1 MKKRN
6 VTLSLP
12 SELLKRVK
20 VLAAERETSVSA
32 LMRELLEDF
41 VRRED
46 DYWTVWEEEKKVLR
60 EGLDMRVGEIT
71 WTRDEVHDRRY

>member
-1 MKKRN
+1 M
-6 VTLSLP
+6 TLSLP
-12 SELLKRVK
+12 ANLLKRVK

-32 LMRELLEDF
+32 LMWELLEDF

-71 WTRDEVHDRRY
+71 WTRDEIHDRHP